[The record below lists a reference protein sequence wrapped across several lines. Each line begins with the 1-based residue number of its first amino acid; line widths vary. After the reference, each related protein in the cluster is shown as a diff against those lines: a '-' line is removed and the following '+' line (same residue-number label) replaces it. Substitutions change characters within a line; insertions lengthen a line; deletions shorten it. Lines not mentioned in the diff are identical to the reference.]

1 MEVPSSVSLLCDG
14 CSRVALEKSK
24 YQSTYA
30 DFLKEVRAV
39 ISAIPDVNEV
49 SVLYVVN
56 FSVITF

>member
-14 CSRVALEKSK
+14 CIRVAHEKSK

-39 ISAIPDVNEV
+39 ISAIPVANEV

-56 FSVITF
+56 FYVITF